1 VKKIVILG
9 STGSIG
15 RQALEVVDAF
25 PEMFEIIGLAAGS
38 NVQLLA
44 EQVQKYQPRY
54 VSIGSK
60 EDALAL
66 KSLINSKT
74 EIFYGEQG
82 LINLAGIEELDLILV
97 SVSGIHGLLPTLKA
111 LENQTTVA
119 LANKETIVTAG
130 SLVMEKAK
138 KFGTAIIPVDSEH
151 SAIFQCLEKE
161 NLAAVEQLILTASGG
176 PFFKATREELAQV
189 TPQMALSH
197 PNWKMGAKITIDSA
211 GLINKGLE
219 IIEAHWLFNVPYE
232 KIKVVIHP
240 QSVIHSMVQY
250 KDGSV
255 LAQLGCPDMKIPIQ
269 YAFTYPQRLTNFFP
283 RLDFY
288 QLEEITFSKPD
299 FTKFP
304 GLALAIEAGK
314 IGGTMT
320 TVFNGANEE
329 AVLFFL
335 NARIRFIDIPQII
348 EKVMIQHQVL
358 ADYQVSDILEIDRW
372 ARQKAQE
379 LMANL

>member
-1 VKKIVILG
+1 MKKIVILG

>member
-1 VKKIVILG
+1 
-9 STGSIG
+9 
-15 RQALEVVDAF
+15 
-25 PEMFEIIGLAAGS
+25 M
-38 NVQLLA
+38 
-44 EQVQKYQPRY
+44 
-54 VSIGSK
+54 
-60 EDALAL
+60 
-66 KSLINSKT
+66 
-74 EIFYGEQG
+74 
-82 LINLAGIEELDLILV
+82 AGIEELDLILV

-329 AVLFFL
+329 AVLFF
-335 NARIRFIDIPQII
+335 
-348 EKVMIQHQVL
+348 
-358 ADYQVSDILEIDRW
+358 
-372 ARQKAQE
+372 
-379 LMANL
+379 

>member
-335 NARIRFIDIPQII
+335 NGRIRFIDIPQII

>member
-1 VKKIVILG
+1 MKKIVILG

-15 RQALEVVDAF
+15 RQALDVVNAF
-25 PEMFEIIGLAAGS
+25 PEMFEIVGLAAGS

-54 VSIGSK
+54 VSIGAK
-60 EDALAL
+60 EDTFTL
-66 KSLINSKT
+66 KSLIKSNT
-74 EIFYGEQG
+74 EVFYGEKG
-82 LINLAGIEELDLILV
+82 LINLAELEDIDLILV
-97 SVSGIHGLLPTLKA
+97 AVSGINGLLPTLTA
-111 LENQTTVA
+111 LEKHTTVA
-119 LANKETIVTAG
+119 LANKETMVTAG

-138 KFGTAIIPVDSEH
+138 KFNTAIIPVDSEH
-151 SAIFQCLEKE
+151 SAVFQCLEDE

-176 PFFKATREELAQV
+176 PFLKATREELASV
-189 TPQMALSH
+189 TPQMALNH

-211 GLINKGLE
+211 SLINKGLE

-232 KIKVVIHP
+232 NIKVVIHP

-269 YAFTYPQRLTNFFP
+269 YAFTYPQRWTNSFT
-283 RLDFY
+283 RLDLFE
-288 QLEEITFSKPD
+288 LEEITFSKPD
-299 FTKFP
+299 FVKFP

-335 NARIRFIDIPQII
+335 NGRIRFIDIPQII
-348 EKVMIQHQVL
+348 EKVMIRHQVL
-358 ADYQVSDILEIDRW
+358 EKYQVSDILEIDRW
-372 ARQKAQE
+372 ARQKARE
-379 LMANL
+379 VMANL

>member
-1 VKKIVILG
+1 MKKIVILG

-335 NARIRFIDIPQII
+335 NGRIRFIDIPQII

>member
-1 VKKIVILG
+1 MKKIVILG

-15 RQALEVVDAF
+15 RQALAVVDAF

-44 EQVQKYQPRY
+44 EQVQKYHPRY
-54 VSIGSK
+54 VSIDSK
-60 EDALAL
+60 ENASAL
-66 KSLINSKT
+66 KSLINGKT
-74 EIFYGEQG
+74 EIYYGDKG
-82 LINLAGIEELDLILV
+82 LINLAGREDLDLILIA
-97 SVSGIHGLLPTLKA
+97 VSGIHGLLPTLTA

-138 KFGTAIIPVDSEH
+138 KFGTTIIPVDSEH

-176 PFFKATREELAQV
+176 PFFKATREELAHV

-232 KIKVVIHP
+232 NIKVVIHP

-269 YAFTYPQRLTNFFP
+269 YAFTYPQRHTNSFA

-299 FTKFP
+299 FAKFP

-314 IGGTMT
+314 TGGTMT

-335 NARIRFIDIPQII
+335 NGRIRFIDIPQII
-348 EKVMIQHQVL
+348 EKVMIQHQFLVN
-358 ADYQVSDILEIDRW
+358 YQVSDILEIDQW

-379 LMANL
+379 AMANL